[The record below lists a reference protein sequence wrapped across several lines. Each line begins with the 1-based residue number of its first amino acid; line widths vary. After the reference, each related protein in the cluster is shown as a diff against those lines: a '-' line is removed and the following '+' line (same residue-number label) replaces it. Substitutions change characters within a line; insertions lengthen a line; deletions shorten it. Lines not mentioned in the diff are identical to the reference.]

1 MHFLN
6 LIYLLMKTLLLTL
19 ISACF
24 IQVSFA
30 QSPGPVEQKLT
41 DSLCKAISRLD
52 LSKIQSGKAAEAAFM
67 DCFMQQSA
75 MFVDLAEERHVS
87 MDDDNAMHKIGVD
100 IGKNLFKQ
108 KCDGFLK
115 LAIKMAEKEGTNESV
130 NYTEGSFKRI
140 DNKGFNYMVI
150 TDGSKSEKSF
160 IWLRQ
165 FPGSESFMNSV
176 TPYVGKKV
184 KIKWQELE
192 VYLPQAKGYY
202 KVKEIL
208 SVDIL

>member
-1 MHFLN
+1 
-6 LIYLLMKTLLLTL
+6 MKTLLLTL

-52 LSKIQSGKAAEAAFM
+52 LSKIQNGKAAEAAFM

-115 LAIKMAEKEGTNESV
+115 LAIKMADKESTNESESV

>member
-1 MHFLN
+1 
-6 LIYLLMKTLLLTL
+6 MKTLLLTL
-19 ISACF
+19 ICACF
-24 IQVSFA
+24 IQVSLA
-30 QSPGPVEQKLT
+30 QSPGPVERKLT
-41 DSLCKAISRLD
+41 DSLCKAISKLD
-52 LSKIQSGKAAEAAFM
+52 LSKIQDGKAAKAAFM
-67 DCFMQQSA
+67 ECFMQQSA
-75 MFVDLAEERHVS
+75 MFIDLAEERHVS
-87 MDDDNAMHKIGVD
+87 MEDDNAMHQIGTD

-115 LAIKMAEKEGTNESV
+115 LAVKMADKENNTESESV

-150 TDGSKSEKSF
+150 TDNSKSEKSF

-184 KIKWQELE
+184 NIKWQEME

-208 SVDIL
+208 AVDIL